1 MKLSTSLAVE
11 TLLCQASKVD
21 HRPSNN
27 FRFNSKVKYNCFS
40 VPEQN
45 LGLRFQKDATKKMKT
60 WIVGTVIILLMSITR
75 NKWGPLLKLL
85 LMKGKI
91 GTTID
96 KAERVVEKVAEV
108 AVKNLPIGKLQ
119 DAAEFVE
126 NVDKQT
132 QNAEDVLEKIEDKEE
147 EVVSFFESNVRQKK
161 TMETLCQA
169 SKVDHDRP
177 ITKFRLNS
185 KVKYNCFSLPEQN
198 LGLRFQKDAT
208 KKMSMVVYASIPP
221 GNLPSADSFPEKIE
235 TTIEQAERVADIVE
249 EVAERVDKIAEGA
262 AKNLP
267 EGKLQDVAEFVE
279 NVAENVDK
287 LAEEA
292 GDLLEKVEDKQEE
305 VVSFFESTVRQQKS
319 NDGTT
324 ATDSKDKK

>member
-1 MKLSTSLAVE
+1 MINFPTNIGFISMANTTFTQKSTSLAVE

-45 LGLRFQKDATKKMKT
+45 LGLRFQKDATKKMKMVVYASIPPGNSPPVDSSLGHWKT

-126 NVDKQT
+126 NVAENVDKQT
-132 QNAEDVLEKIEDKEE
+132 QNAEDVLEKIEGKEE

-161 TMETLCQA
+161 
-169 SKVDHDRP
+169 K
-177 ITKFRLNS
+177 
-185 KVKYNCFSLPEQN
+185 
-198 LGLRFQKDAT
+198 
-208 KKMSMVVYASIPP
+208 
-221 GNLPSADSFPEKIE
+221 
-235 TTIEQAERVADIVE
+235 
-249 EVAERVDKIAEGA
+249 
-262 AKNLP
+262 
-267 EGKLQDVAEFVE
+267 
-279 NVAENVDK
+279 
-287 LAEEA
+287 
-292 GDLLEKVEDKQEE
+292 
-305 VVSFFESTVRQQKS
+305 
-319 NDGTT
+319 
-324 ATDSKDKK
+324 

>member
-1 MKLSTSLAVE
+1 MINFPTNIGFISMANTTFTQKSTSLAVE

-45 LGLRFQKDATKKMKT
+45 LGLRFQKDATKKMKMVVYASIPPGNSPPVDSSLGHWKT

-132 QNAEDVLEKIEDKEE
+132 QNAEDVLEKLK
-147 EVVSFFESNVRQKK
+147 
-161 TMETLCQA
+161 
-169 SKVDHDRP
+169 
-177 ITKFRLNS
+177 
-185 KVKYNCFSLPEQN
+185 
-198 LGLRFQKDAT
+198 
-208 KKMSMVVYASIPP
+208 
-221 GNLPSADSFPEKIE
+221 
-235 TTIEQAERVADIVE
+235 
-249 EVAERVDKIAEGA
+249 
-262 AKNLP
+262 
-267 EGKLQDVAEFVE
+267 
-279 NVAENVDK
+279 
-287 LAEEA
+287 
-292 GDLLEKVEDKQEE
+292 
-305 VVSFFESTVRQQKS
+305 
-319 NDGTT
+319 
-324 ATDSKDKK
+324 